1 MDRRTERIGY
11 LTEKENR
18 WILTINELENTFT
31 NEFSALYF
39 ATRYNIKVI
48 YDKPRNQSVR

>member
-1 MDRRTERIGY
+1 MDRRTERTGY
-11 LTEKENR
+11 LTEKDNR

-31 NEFSALYF
+31 NEFSALNF

-48 YDKPRNQSVR
+48 HDKSRNQSV